1 MAKTGTSRTSR
12 TGYATAGAAL
22 LVVAGGMFAVQQAG
36 ATTTTDQDGTQVTYA
51 DAEHVGTTDE
61 GMKYAPRP
69 GKEFR
74 GKTCPSTVSAAPS
87 LSANELEAD
96 SLPATVPV
104 GHSSDLSALPDA
116 PASVRYDPSAPL
128 GSPHGKTVIAG
139 HVDYS
144 PGTRSAAGGELSPF
158 GHLHKIR
165 PCEHITATDEAGRPH
180 TYAVTD
186 LYTAPQSEIE
196 STGIFTRSGDP
207 GLALVT
213 CSGPSVGDTG
223 TTIGFAYR
231 YNLVVEAAPVEVAA

>member
-1 MAKTGTSRTSR
+1 M
-12 TGYATAGAAL
+12 
-22 LVVAGGMFAVQQAG
+22 
-36 ATTTTDQDGTQVTYA
+36 
-51 DAEHVGTTDE
+51 
-61 GMKYAPRP
+61 
-69 GKEFR
+69 
-74 GKTCPSTVSAAPS
+74 
-87 LSANELEAD
+87 
-96 SLPATVPV
+96 
-104 GHSSDLSALPDA
+104 
-116 PASVRYDPSAPL
+116 
-128 GSPHGKTVIAG
+128 
-139 HVDYS
+139 DYS

-186 LYTAPQSEIE
+186 LYTVPQSEIE